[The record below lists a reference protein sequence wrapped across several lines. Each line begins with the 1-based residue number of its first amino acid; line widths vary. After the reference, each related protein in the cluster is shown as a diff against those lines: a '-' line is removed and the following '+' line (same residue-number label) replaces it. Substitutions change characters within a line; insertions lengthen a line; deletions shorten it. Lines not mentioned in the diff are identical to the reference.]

1 MENEKDLSVAE
12 EEVIPEELVAIEG
25 LPEQPAMET
34 PPEDEKK
41 SGKLTKFLFALKR
54 FFSNPANVILIIF
67 FVVLAFFIFYPL
79 VMLVVDTFMVSSV
92 TEIGYGVKL
101 NSFTGLWWKRML
113 FSNVSVMYFWEPLGN
128 SILMSLFASLIAI
141 LYGGIVAFF
150 ITRTNMK
157 GKKIVSTVFV
167 FPYIMPSW
175 TLATFWQNFWQNP
188 NIGTGVGGMVYNLTG
203 LCVPEGFVY
212 GLFPCAIVL
221 GLHYAPFAYILI
233 GGILRNMDANLEEAA
248 TILHASRAKIIWRIT
263 LPIVLPALVSTFL
276 LVFSSS
282 MSAYAVPRYL
292 GGGNFFV
299 LTTYMKQFMGSGYYG
314 QGYIMS
320 LVMII
325 LGVGILLANQYVTGK
340 RKSFTT
346 VSGKSGQIS
355 YINLKWNKWVSCV
368 VFCFLA
374 LFFAV
379 VPLVTFALESCCV
392 RPGDY
397 SNLTLEYWIS
407 KEPTS
412 SENGLKGLFFE
423 PQVWSAFGNSILLS
437 FLCAIIAGS
446 SGILIGYAVARR
458 RGSHLAKS
466 VDSFAFLPYLLPSI
480 ALGGAFLTMATTFGL
495 ANSFLILVIIGAI
508 KYLPMASRSG
518 INAMLQLSGEIE
530 EAAVI
535 VGVPWWKRM
544 IRIIFPIQKST
555 FISGYLL
562 PFTSCMRE
570 LSLFVLLVAPS
581 TQLLATLLDEW
592 MLWWTQSANALNLLI
607 IITVLGVNLLVNLL
621 TGASIDKGVGG

>member
-1 MENEKDLSVAE
+1 MDSDINTNA
-12 EEVIPEELVAIEG
+12 VIPQPDFQGEPQEEKQATKW
-25 LPEQPAMET
+25 Q
-34 PPEDEKK
+34 
-41 SGKLTKFLFALKR
+41 KLWYKVRSFFA
-54 FFSNPANVILIIF
+54 NPANVILVIF
-67 FVVLAFFIFYPL
+67 LLVLSFFIFYPL
-79 VMLVVDTFMVSSV
+79 FMLFYDTFVVSSIQ
-92 TEIGYGVKL
+92 EMFFGVKYG
-101 NSFTGLWWKRML
+101 SFTGLWWHRMIA
-113 FSNVSVMYFWEPLGN
+113 SDVATTYFWVPLGN
-128 SILMSLFASLIAI
+128 SILMSLLASLIAI

-157 GKKIVSTVFV
+157 GKKIVSAVFV

-175 TLATFWQNFWQNP
+175 TLATFWRNFWQNP
-188 NIGTGVGGMVYNLTG
+188 NIGSHVGGMVYNLTG

-212 GLFPCAIVL
+212 GLVPSALVL

-248 TILHASRAKIIWRIT
+248 TILHASRWKIIYRIT

-282 MSAYAVPRYL
+282 MSAYAVPQYL
-292 GGGNFFV
+292 SGGKFYV
-299 LTTYMKQFMGSGYYG
+299 LTTYMKQFINNGYYG
-314 QGYIMS
+314 QGYIMG

-368 VFCFLA
+368 IFCILA

-379 VPLVTFALESCCV
+379 MPLVTFALESCCV
-392 RPGDY
+392 VAGDY
-397 SNLTLEYWIS
+397 STLTLDYWIS
-407 KEPTS
+407 RTAVQQ
-412 SENGLKGLFFE
+412 NGIKGLFFE
-423 PQVWSAFGNSILLS
+423 QQIWSAFGNSLLLS
-437 FLCAIIAGS
+437 FLCAIIAGT
-446 SGILIGYAVARR
+446 SGILIGYAVAKR
-458 RGSHLAKS
+458 RGTKLAKG
-466 VDSFAFLPYLLPSI
+466 VDSLAFLPYLLPSI
-480 ALGGAFLTMATTFGL
+480 ALGGAFLTMATVFGI
-495 ANSFLILVIIGAI
+495 AKSFIILVLVGAI
-508 KYLPMASRSG
+508 KYLPFASRSG

-544 IRIIFPIQKST
+544 LRIIFPIQKST
-555 FISGYLL
+555 FMSGYLL

-570 LSLFVLLVAPS
+570 LSLFVLLVGPS
-581 TQLLATLLDEW
+581 TMLMATLLDEW
-592 MLWWTQSANALNLLI
+592 SAWWPQSANALNLLI
-607 IITVLGVNLLVNLL
+607 IVTVLLVNFIVNKL
-621 TGASIDKGVGG
+621 TGASIDKIGRAHV